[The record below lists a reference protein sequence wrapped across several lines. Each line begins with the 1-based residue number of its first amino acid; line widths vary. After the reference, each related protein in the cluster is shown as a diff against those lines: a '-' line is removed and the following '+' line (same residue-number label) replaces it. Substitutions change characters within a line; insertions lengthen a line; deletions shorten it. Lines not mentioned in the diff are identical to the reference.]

1 MNSKIWSRVL
11 KTVGGLAMVFGTVGI
26 GGKSG
31 RSLWWGLALLPYP
44 VGWLMALI
52 AGVIGLLRF
61 CKAKLA
67 RPTNAM

>member
-1 MNSKIWSRVL
+1 LSSL
-11 KTVGGLAMVFGTVGI
+11 GGI

-52 AGVIGLLRF
+52 AAVIGLLRF

-67 RPTNAM
+67 RPH